1 MSHFR
6 HFLDLEKP
14 KEAHPLGDV
23 YIAACLLSFLVTWS
37 ETSRLPC
44 CSSSNHNT
52 HHHTPSSYS
61 VMELNDESLAYVRHI
76 FLSVLSPQQ
85 TIRKEAENQ
94 LNQLELQSN
103 FSMVILSL
111 INNLSSTSPVSEDAS
126 IRQSASV
133 YFKNYIKK
141 FWSEDGNDDADDST
155 KGRIICDADKEN
167 IKQYIIDLMCQV
179 PKEIQYQLS
188 EAIAII
194 AKYDFPSKWL
204 TLLPMLSNKLQ
215 SNPYDLHVIYGIL
228 VTANSIMKRFRN
240 THQSDELFEELLYCL
255 KNFQEILTQMLL
267 KTSELFAMHAGNGNN
282 LEDVVRILEILRLI
296 VRIFYSLNWQDI
308 PEYFEDNLNVW
319 MPQFATYLTYEN
331 AAVTSGAGGSSSDP
345 LEAGPIEKLKTG
357 IIENLILYA
366 TKYEEM
372 FTPYLGQFTEL
383 LWQLLVS
390 TPSEPKYD
398 QLTTVAIKYLT
409 TISSKQMNS
418 HLFTDEILRQI
429 IEQIIVPNLMATDND
444 EELFHENPSDY
455 IRKDMEGS
463 DQDTRRRAACDFI
476 RSLLKNFRSKTTE
489 ICITYI
495 DGLLQ
500 QYTSGS
506 NTAAAATKK
515 NWRLKD
521 GALHLVLA
529 SSILS
534 TTLSHGAGTL
544 NPEMNI
550 LSILQ
555 THILPEIHSPIGST
569 HPIVK
574 ADAIKLVCTFR
585 SHFPVEFLLELLPHL
600 IRYLSSE
607 DIVIQTYAALCIE
620 KFLTVKNDPITAS
633 SGSGS
638 GNNSSG
644 SGNGSGGGMK
654 LNKEVLLPMINQLFS
669 SLFAVLEND
678 DLPENDYVMKC
689 IMRLLTVIG
698 SDIKPITELVLN
710 HLTVSLERICKNPA
724 NPFFNHYLFECIA
737 LLVRS
742 CCSPSAL
749 SSLNS
754 SQQMEILTQFETLLF
769 PLFQTIL
776 QMDVIE
782 FIPYV
787 FQILAQLLSY
797 RPIGTGLSD
806 AYREL
811 FPPLLSPSLWL
822 RKGNIPA
829 LTDLIL
835 AYIYQG
841 INEIIAT
848 NLLEGV
854 LGIYQKLLA

>member
-1 MSHFR
+1 
-6 HFLDLEKP
+6 
-14 KEAHPLGDV
+14 
-23 YIAACLLSFLVTWS
+23 
-37 ETSRLPC
+37 
-44 CSSSNHNT
+44 
-52 HHHTPSSYS
+52 
-61 VMELNDESLAYVRHI
+61 MELNDESLAYVRHI
-76 FLSVLSPQQ
+76 FLNVLSPQS
-85 TIRKEAENQ
+85 TIRKDAENQ

-103 FSMVILSL
+103 FSMIILYL
-111 INNLSSTSPVSEDAS
+111 INNLSNSSLTSEDAA

-141 FWSEDGNDDADDST
+141 YWSEDGNDDNDDST
-155 KGRIICDADKEN
+155 TKGKKVISDQEKEN

-179 PKEIQYQLS
+179 PKDIQYQLS

-204 TLLPMLSNKLQ
+204 TLLPMLSSKLQ
-215 SNPYDLHVIYGIL
+215 SNPYDLHVIYGIM
-228 VTANSIMKRFRN
+228 VTANSLMKRFRN

-255 KNFQEILTQMLL
+255 KNFQEILTEMLM
-267 KTSELFAMHAGNGNN
+267 KMNELFSIHGNN
-282 LEDVVRILEILRLI
+282 LENIIRILEILRLI
-296 VRIFYSLNWQDI
+296 IRIFYSLNWQDI
-308 PEYFEDNLNVW
+308 PEYFEDNLNIW
-319 MPQFATYLTYEN
+319 MPQFANYLTYEN
-331 AAVTSGAGGSSSDP
+331 IAIANVTSTGGGGSGDP
-345 LEAGPIEKLKTG
+345 QEAGPIEKLKTG

-429 IEQIIVPNLMATDND
+429 IEQIIVPNLMSTDND
-444 EELFHENPSDY
+444 EELFHDNPSDY

-476 RSLLKNFRSKTTE
+476 RSLLKNFRNKTTE
-489 ICITYI
+489 ICMTYI

-500 QYTSGS
+500 QYTSS
-506 NTAAAATKK
+506 TVTSASTSTSTSSSK

-534 TTLSHGAGTL
+534 TTISQGAGTL
-544 NPEMNI
+544 NPDMNI
-550 LSILQ
+550 LTIFQ
-555 THILPEIHSPIGST
+555 THILPEIHSDIKST

-574 ADAIKLVCTFR
+574 ADTIKLICTFR
-585 SHFPVEFLLELLPHL
+585 SHFPLEFLLELLPHL
-600 IRYLSSE
+600 IRYLSSDE
-607 DIVIQTYAALCIE
+607 VVIQTYAALCIE
-620 KFLTVKNDPITAS
+620 KFLTVKNDS
-633 SGSGS
+633 STTP
-638 GNNSSG
+638 SS
-644 SGNGSGGGMK
+644 SSSSSSSTSSTLK
-654 LNKEVLLPMINQLFS
+654 LNKEVLLPLSNQLFS
-669 SLFAVLEND
+669 SLFHVLENEE
-678 DLPENDYVMKC
+678 LPENDYVMKC
-689 IMRLLTVIG
+689 IMRLLTVLG
-698 SDIKPITELVLN
+698 SDIQPITELVLN
-710 HLTVSLERICKNPA
+710 HLTISLERICKNPA

-742 CCSPSAL
+742 CCSPK
-749 SSLNS
+749 
-754 SQQMEILTQFETLLF
+754 QQQQQQQQEQQEQLLILTQHFETLLF

-797 RPIGTGLSD
+797 RPTGAGLSD

-841 INEIIAT
+841 MNEIIAT

-854 LGIYQKLLA
+854 LGIYQKLLASRVRLPPLPLPYPHLTSLPSLSQVKPLLSKLFVPSFAPFPPRISPPTSP